1 VKHIWIAVV
10 MFALSPLVAA
20 DLPVATRDQRYR
32 IQPTDRL
39 ELSYRYSP
47 EYDKTLVVQPDGFAS
62 IELVGDIKLAGFT
75 VDEARTHL
83 LHFLKTRLNDP
94 EITLTL
100 LDYVRPT
107 FAVAGHVAAPGRY
120 EIRGTVNAIEAIA
133 MAGGFRDSAK
143 HSQVILFR
151 RLDRDQTAT
160 RIVNFK
166 QLTNS
171 AHSHLEESLNMQPG
185 DILFVPKNRV
195 SKVGDYVHWIS
206 FGSMIPIPN
215 P

>member
-1 VKHIWIAVV
+1 MAI
-10 MFALSPLVAA
+10 
-20 DLPVATRDQRYR
+20 RDQRYR

-39 ELSYRYSP
+39 ELNYRYTP

-62 IELVGDIKLAGFT
+62 IGLVGDIKLAGLT

-83 LHFLKTRLNDP
+83 LDFLKTRLNDP

-100 LDYVRPT
+100 LEYVRPT
-107 FAVAGHVAAPGRY
+107 FTVAGHVASPGRY
-120 EIRGTVNAIEAIA
+120 EIHGTVNAIEAIA
-133 MAGGFRDSAK
+133 MAGGFRESAK

-151 RLDRDQTAT
+151 RLDKDQTAT

-171 AHSHLEESLNMQPG
+171 AHSHFEESLNMQPG